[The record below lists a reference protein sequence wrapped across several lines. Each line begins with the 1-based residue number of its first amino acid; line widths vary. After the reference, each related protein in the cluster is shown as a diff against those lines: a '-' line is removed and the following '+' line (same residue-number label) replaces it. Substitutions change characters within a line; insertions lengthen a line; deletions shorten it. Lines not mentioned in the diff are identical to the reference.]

1 VLSKSMENGES
12 IGKTLALNVSSD
24 IFAR

>member
-1 VLSKSMENGES
+1 LSKSMENGES